1 MTWKSRT
8 AQLFAHVACC
18 TICIPLCSLAEL
30 CPEAGGWVDTMH
42 DRRILSATKPLWRAP
57 VEDGIDAFDVEMRN
71 GAKGHVSVSNGAVR
85 IIKSNDCGMIVV
97 KPKEPFKVERGRQVM
112 ASAKVSCTNAE
123 PLRSYGAL
131 KIFGPKESLG
141 ITGLDRRNFGARGP
155 RVGTLVNTPSGTSE
169 NKFVQYQAW
178 GHDGIATPAI
188 VVGDTK
194 SESVWTDWLIEDMP
208 AASKEWNRVVKRT
221 KARDRADEAMPEED
235 FERALAAEPDHTAKV
250 EIRGGEPR
258 LVVDGEV
265 VPPVMFKGRNLGFA
279 EDNGRY
285 VFAGR
290 RMEKDAGIDIQVV
303 LLPGAK
309 THNYPNGAWTKDGYD
324 AKGAVEA
331 VKTAFRISPGSR
343 FILSVPMMHYREF
356 GERHPDEVM
365 RTKDGRMMYGNESR
379 IYGTAAS
386 FAEIPSNRWT
396 WASYSSESFLAE
408 GRRVLSSVVAELK
421 RTGMSKRVVGF
432 HLCGFRDWQFGTPN
446 DIDFSTASQD
456 AYRRRGDGM
465 DYIEFVQREP
475 THVQNEF
482 ARHLKTA
489 MGKDVITMRWCFS
502 AFSGEYTGSYD
513 IGAFVESDS
522 LDMLV
527 AQPMYIN
534 RGLGVPLGVRLPLAS
549 FRRHGKIF
557 VNEFDLRTE
566 LSLAEC
572 GRSEADAVGLGI
584 AKGLDMW
591 QSIFRRAAGQMMANG
606 SGWWFYDMAGGW
618 YESAGIAA
626 DIATVNGAYRD
637 MLAAETN
644 AADVAW
650 RPGMAVLIDEQ
661 GSLASI
667 ADEGWQI
674 EREGGRLLTNAGLVR
689 LPGMRE
695 HGRDFN
701 QYHVVLASSGVP
713 YDQFLVADALDD
725 PSLLDRY
732 RMVVWYGL
740 WKGGDAK
747 RQSLLKRIKTRGT
760 RLVLHEELMDI
771 SGQALFCEARKAGTY
786 VPCDRYGLQVD
797 MNGRFVS
804 VHGLIPGRYE
814 FMLPFAAKVE
824 NVKTGKHE
832 KVSGDAFP
840 IDVNAGETR
849 WYRLVR

>member
-18 TICIPLCSLAEL
+18 TTGISLCCLAEL
-30 CPEAGGWVDTMH
+30 HPETGGWVDACH
-42 DRRILSATKPLWRAP
+42 DRRVLPATPALWRAP
-57 VEDGIDAFDVEMRN
+57 VERGDGAFSVEMRD
-71 GAKGHVSVSNGAVR
+71 GAEGSVSVSNGA
-85 IIKSNDCGMIVV
+85 IKIVKRNDRGLIVV

-112 ASAKVSCTNAE
+112 ASARVSCTNAE

-131 KIFGPKESLG
+131 KVFGPKESLDL
-141 ITGLDRRNFGARGP
+141 TGLDRRNFGARGP
-155 RVGTLVNTPSGTSE
+155 RIGTLVNTPLGTAE
-169 NKFVQYQAW
+169 NKFAQYQAW

-188 VVGDTK
+188 VVGDTR
-194 SESVWTDWLIEDMP
+194 SESIWTDWLIEDLP
-208 AASKEWNRVVKRT
+208 TASKTWDRAMKRT

-250 EIRGGEPR
+250 ELRGGEPR

-265 VPPVMFKGRNLGFA
+265 VPPVMFKGKNLGFA

-285 VFAGR
+285 VFAGG

-309 THNYPNGAWTKDGYD
+309 THNYPNGVWTKDGYD

-331 VKTAFRISPGSR
+331 VKTAFRISPRSR

-396 WASYSSESFLAE
+396 WASYSSESFLSE

-421 RTGMSKRVVGF
+421 RTGLSKRVVGF

-489 MGKDVITMRWCFS
+489 MGKDVITIRWCFS

-534 RGLGVPLGVRLPLAS
+534 RGPGVPLGVRLPLAS

-557 VNEFDLRTE
+557 VNEFDLRTK

-591 QSIFRRAAGQMMANG
+591 QSIFRRAAGQMIANG

-618 YESAGIAA
+618 YESAGISA
-626 DIATVNGAYRD
+626 DMAGANAAYRD

-650 RPGMAVLIDEQ
+650 RPGMVVLIDEQ

-674 EREGGRLLTNAGLVR
+674 ERNDGRLLTNAGLVR
-689 LPGMRE
+689 LPGIRE

-713 YDQFLVADALDD
+713 YDQFLVADALAD
-725 PSLLDRY
+725 PTILDGY
-732 RMVVWYGL
+732 GIVVWYGL
-740 WKGGDAK
+740 WKGGDVA
-747 RQSLLKRIKTRGT
+747 RQMLLERIKASGA
-760 RLVLHEELMDI
+760 RLVRHEELMGI
-771 SGQALFCEARKAGTY
+771 SGRMLFNEARKSGAY
-786 VPCDRYGLQVD
+786 VPCDKYGLQVD
-797 MNGRFVS
+797 MNSRFIS
-804 VHGLIPGRYE
+804 MHGLMPGHYE
-814 FMLPFAAKVE
+814 FKLPFAARVV
-824 NVKTGKHE
+824 NAKTDADE
-832 KVSGDAFP
+832 KLSGNAFP
-840 IDVNAGETR
+840 VDIMAGETR
-849 WYRLVR
+849 WYHLR